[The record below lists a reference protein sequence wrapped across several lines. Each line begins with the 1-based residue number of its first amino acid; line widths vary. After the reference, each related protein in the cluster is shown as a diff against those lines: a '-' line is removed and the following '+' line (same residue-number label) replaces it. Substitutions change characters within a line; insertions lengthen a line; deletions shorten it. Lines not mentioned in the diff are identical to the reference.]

1 MYIRTYIHTYY
12 KNAYIHTQNIIHL
25 NLYNIHNNNNKNR
38 LDADFVNSIL
48 HNTSNRT
55 MYMQPNLS
63 ASGRVP
69 STEDMLPTWMAT
81 ESLWSR

>member
-1 MYIRTYIHTYY
+1 MYILTYIHTV
-12 KNAYIHTQNIIHL
+12 KLRIYIHIYIL
-25 NLYNIHNNNNKNR
+25 NLYNTHNNNKKNR
-38 LDADFVNSIL
+38 LDADFVNRIL
-48 HNTSNRT
+48 YNTSNRT
-55 MYMQPNLS
+55 IYMQPNLS